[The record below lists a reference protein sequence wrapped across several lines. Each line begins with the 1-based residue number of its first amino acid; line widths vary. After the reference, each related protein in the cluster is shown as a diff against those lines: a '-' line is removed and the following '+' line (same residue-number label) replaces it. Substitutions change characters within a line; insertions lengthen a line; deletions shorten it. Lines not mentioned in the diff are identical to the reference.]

1 MLSLLIVLIISS
13 IDVTQSRLTPQLMH
27 TYPHVSPEVQSCFQ
41 SVRNRSAYPGETF
54 VTYVPVVAG
63 LGTYY
68 YSDRTSFITVS
79 HHHLHR

>member
-1 MLSLLIVLIISS
+1 MLSLLIVVLIISS

-27 TYPHVSPEVQSCFQ
+27 TYPHVSREVQSCFQ

-54 VTYVPVVAG
+54 VTYVPVAAG

-68 YSDRTSFITVS
+68 SDRTYIYHGISSST
-79 HHHLHR
+79 